1 MMKRKKIAYILF
13 GVAGINLATVPIVLV
28 LMNLYYQTLDLPQ
41 NYKNIV
47 LMTFTIMGPAVAI
60 AFLIAGIIVYFKFR
74 KE

>member
-1 MMKRKKIAYILF
+1 MMEKKKIAYILF
-13 GVAGINLATVPIVLV
+13 GVAGINLVTVPIVLV

-47 LMTFTIMGPAVAI
+47 LTTFTIMGPAVAVV
-60 AFLIAGIIVYFKFR
+60 FLIAGIIVYFKFR